1 MTKSRTKSA
10 LLSRTE
16 RPDINRRSMAAETG
30 DLGPGAYDGG
40 KEFGKDVIGYS
51 WGKPKPD
58 KKKFDAR
65 DYDYTP
71 EKEFR

>member
-1 MTKSRTKSA
+1 
-10 LLSRTE
+10 
-16 RPDINRRSMAAETG
+16 MAAETG